1 MGQLKFFK
9 RNAAKD
15 VFLIIFQK
23 FHNSSFSNFPEKC
36 IKRFYI
42 ECLVNQM
49 TLLQTFSRQISH
61 YCRTIKRKQKCFK
74 ENYRVNRGNE
84 LFLKTKKVLIKICNI
99 SHLTSCK
106 LPRKLISWVS
116 RNTKISNCIVF
127 FTVPITVETA
137 MEALPQLVIY
147 LFN

>member
-61 YCRTIKRKQKCFK
+61 YCRTIKRKHFSWSLCLLDS
-74 ENYRVNRGNE
+74 ESLDCRVAALEKRVSFAKHNRGRVKNVSKKTTGSIGGMNF
-84 LFLKTKKVLIKICNI
+84 FLKQKKFL
-99 SHLTSCK
+99 
-106 LPRKLISWVS
+106 
-116 RNTKISNCIVF
+116 
-127 FTVPITVETA
+127 
-137 MEALPQLVIY
+137 
-147 LFN
+147 